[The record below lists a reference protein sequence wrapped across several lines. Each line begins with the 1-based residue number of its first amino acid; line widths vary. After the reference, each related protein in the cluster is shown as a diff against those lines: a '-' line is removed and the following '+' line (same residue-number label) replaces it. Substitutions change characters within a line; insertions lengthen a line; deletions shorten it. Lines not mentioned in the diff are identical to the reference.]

1 MKELLHTSWHKVRRA
16 KRYSRLALNLLG
28 GSLIVES
35 CYRLP
40 RLSRIHERTLNDVGL
55 FRQWVDDLAYSLNIE
70 LHVYG
75 EIMPEHG
82 LFVSNHVSWIDTVLM
97 NKIKQVSFVARHD
110 LEHWPALGT
119 FTKRMQTVYIDRS
132 NKRQA
137 YRSIPKLEERLT
149 EGRSVHFFPEST
161 TSDGTSIMHF
171 YPMFFEAA
179 VRTQRPV
186 QPVLVRYTDKQMN
199 PLVEAAYIGD
209 DSFGDTLARILH
221 VDKVHAHYYFLP
233 VLDPRTMDRKELAR
247 QSRASIESCLADVA
261 GQSNKV
267 GFSSKR

>member
-1 MKELLHTSWHKVRRA
+1 MIDLLHSSWHQVRRA

-40 RLSRIHERTLNDVGL
+40 RLSRINERTLNDVGL
-55 FRQWVDDLAYSLNIE
+55 FRQWVDDLAYSLNVE

-82 LFVSNHVSWIDTVLM
+82 LFVSNHVSWIDTVLI
-97 NKIKQVSFVARHD
+97 NKIKQVSFLARHD

-119 FTKRMQTVYIDRS
+119 FTKRMQTVYVDRS

-137 YRSIPKLEERLT
+137 YRSIPMLEERLM

-199 PLVEAAYIGD
+199 PLVEAAYIND
-209 DSFGDTLARILH
+209 DSFGDTLARILR

-247 QSRASIESCLADVA
+247 RSRQSIESCLASVA
-261 GQSNKV
+261 GPVNNPEP
-267 GFSSKR
+267 SKR